1 MSLGEGTE
9 IGPFSFSILRILI
22 AAGLARVIIRRER
35 ISGGLNVLDWL
46 MMVWAGWVLASS
58 IFHHDPSAA
67 LVFRLGFVYNAFGIY
82 FLLRVFCQS
91 LDDVVG
97 LCRVTAILLIPL
109 AVEMLYEQL
118 TGNNLFSG
126 LGGVK
131 ETLSIRMGRSRA
143 QGPFGHS
150 ILAGTVG
157 AVSLPLMIGLW
168 QFRRKMAAAGIMACF
183 VMVFTS
189 LSSGPIMSA
198 LAAIGALLMWYY
210 RHKMRLLRW
219 FAVFGYIALDMV
231 MEAKAYYIISRINP
245 AGGGGW
251 HRARLIE
258 SAFKHLNEWW
268 LAGTDYTRHWMP
280 TGVPWTPD
288 HTDITNH
295 YLKMGVIGGLPLMIL
310 YIAILAK
317 GFSFVGQIL
326 RSPVSLPP
334 KSQFLIWALG
344 ASLFAHTVTMIAV
357 SYFDQSFIFMYLTI
371 AAIGSAWS
379 NLKIN
384 QKTNI
389 KIGNED

>member
-1 MSLGEGTE
+1 
-9 IGPFSFSILRILI
+9 
-22 AAGLARVIIRRER
+22 
-35 ISGGLNVLDWL
+35 
-46 MMVWAGWVLASS
+46 
-58 IFHHDPSAA
+58 
-67 LVFRLGFVYNAFGIY
+67 
-82 FLLRVFCQS
+82 
-91 LDDVVG
+91 
-97 LCRVTAILLIPL
+97 
-109 AVEMLYEQL
+109 
-118 TGNNLFSG
+118 
-126 LGGVK
+126 
-131 ETLSIRMGRSRA
+131 
-143 QGPFGHS
+143 
-150 ILAGTVG
+150 
-157 AVSLPLMIGLW
+157 
-168 QFRRKMAAAGIMACF
+168 
-183 VMVFTS
+183 
-189 LSSGPIMSA
+189 MSA